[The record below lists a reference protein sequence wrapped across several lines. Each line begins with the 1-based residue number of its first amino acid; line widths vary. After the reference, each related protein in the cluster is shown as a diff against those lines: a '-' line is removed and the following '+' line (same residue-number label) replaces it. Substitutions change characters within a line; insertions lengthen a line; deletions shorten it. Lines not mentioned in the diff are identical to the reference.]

1 MFVLDL
7 TLAALLSLSALNPSG
22 SMMIGE
28 ETGWSAAL
36 VGERNDLLSG
46 LQLTA
51 RGSNT
56 CQVRAF
62 FRDATPRTAQYCR
75 GRVTG
80 RYVEASAVAVLERD
94 EAVRGFSAC
103 RTSRGVLGRLRL
115 HTWDGRVR
123 EAELAACDSDFVEVA
138 CEPGW
143 GVQGVQVFF
152 DGPDDGRVHRRL
164 KGLRLLCAPAP
175 GTQ

>member
-7 TLAALLSLSALNPSG
+7 ALAVVLSLSPAGQAGP
-22 SMMIGE
+22 MMIGE
-28 ETGWSAAL
+28 ETRWSTAL
-36 VGERNDLLSG
+36 VGEHRDLLSG
-46 LQLTA
+46 VQLTA

-56 CQVRAF
+56 CQVRAY
-62 FRDATPRTAQYCR
+62 FRDATPRTAQFCR

-80 RYVEASAVAVLERD
+80 RYVEASAVAVLERN

-123 EAELAACDSDFVEVA
+123 EAEVAACDGEFVEVG